1 MTCLV
6 LDASSILFERPLAPL
21 FYRKMTYPPVGDQ
34 WTLLPKETGRA
45 FGLDQN
51 TVF

>member
-1 MTCLV
+1 
-6 LDASSILFERPLAPL
+6 
-21 FYRKMTYPPVGDQ
+21 MTYPPVGDQ

-51 TVF
+51 TVFWAWSTIPPRQQ